1 MYSLT
6 DTHVTPHNKITH
18 LGESKYQTYLVRRD
32 NQPLATFAPW
42 AFGSCA
48 VHGVYGLYDKFFHDV
63 PGVVEFLLSEHAELT
78 WQPKELYLMLGV
90 HQHYS
95 HKDKFAA
102 LPGCKLIDDFDNRAH
117 GGHVYLYRISL

>member
-6 DTHVTPHNKITH
+6 DKHTTPHENITN
-18 LGESKYQTYLVRRD
+18 LGASKYQTYLVRK
-32 NQPLATFAPW
+32 NTYPIATFAPW

-48 VHGVYGLYDKFFHDV
+48 VHGVYGLTEVFFGDL
-63 PGVVEFLLSEHAELT
+63 PGVIEFLLSEHAELT
-78 WQPKELYLMLGV
+78 WQPKELYVMLGI
-90 HQHYS
+90 HQYYS

-102 LPGCKLIDDFDNRAH
+102 LPGCKLLDNFDNRAH